1 MKRSWFYLLLSLLSG
16 LAILFVVLPL
26 GSLYLGQSWE
36 SLAECARDV
45 SILGAFLNSF
55 VLAVAAAVIA
65 VVVGTP
71 LGYLLARDRI
81 PAPNICQAIA
91 DLPLA
96 VPHSVAGIAL
106 LMFLGRD
113 AVAGALVSS
122 LFGLSFVGTRAGIV
136 AAMLFVSL
144 PYAVSSAREAF
155 ERVSIRTEQVAASL
169 GAPPASVFFR
179 VSLPLAKGGITSGA
193 ILTWARSI
201 SEFGAV
207 VILAYYPMTAPVKI
221 WDEFA
226 SGTLE
231 HSAAIAAL
239 FLLLCLGAF
248 VIMRAIAGRHA
259 DV

>member
-1 MKRSWFYLLLSLLSG
+1 MPLMKRSWFYLLLSLLSG

-45 SILGAFLNSF
+45 SILGAF
-55 VLAVAAAVIA
+55 
-65 VVVGTP
+65 
-71 LGYLLARDRI
+71 
-81 PAPNICQAIA
+81 
-91 DLPLA
+91 LA